1 MTAADES
8 TPVRPPRVGPL
19 DEGNWAESVTELLA
33 PWRQPRGDDA
43 RVPNAFATLA
53 RHPELLCAWEPFA
66 GAILMH
72 GAIPPRERELLI
84 MRTAINC
91 HSRYI
96 WGSHST
102 DHGPRAGLSVDE
114 VARIAI
120 GADVSG
126 WSELDAALLRA
137 ADGLHANAQISD
149 EVWQTLA
156 ATFDERQ
163 LIELPML
170 VGEYHLMAFT
180 FNALGVEPEAGFP
193 PLPL

>member
-1 MTAADES
+1 MTAADRQTRS
-8 TPVRPPRVGPL
+8 PRVAPL
-19 DEGNWAESVTELLA
+19 DEGDWTESVRELLA
-33 PWRQPRGDDA
+33 PWRQPHGDGT
-43 RVPNAFATLA
+43 RVPNPFATLA
-53 RHPELLCAWEPFA
+53 RHPELLRAWEPFA
-66 GAILMH
+66 GAVLLH
-72 GAIPPRERELLI
+72 GAIPPRERELVI

-91 HSRYI
+91 RSRYI
-96 WGSHST
+96 WGSHAT
-102 DHGPRAGLSVDE
+102 DHGPRAGLSSTE
-114 VARIAI
+114 VERIAV

-126 WSELDAALLRA
+126 WSVLETALLRA
-137 ADGLHANAQISD
+137 ADELHADAQISD

-156 ATFDERQ
+156 AGFDERQ